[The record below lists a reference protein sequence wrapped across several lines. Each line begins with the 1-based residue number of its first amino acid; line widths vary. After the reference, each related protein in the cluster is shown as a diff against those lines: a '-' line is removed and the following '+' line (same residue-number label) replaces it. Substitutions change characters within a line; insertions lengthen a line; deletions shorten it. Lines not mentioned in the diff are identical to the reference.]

1 MKEFATKEELFKH
14 LKANKQ
20 LLIMQKKSA
29 MKHGDNAT
37 GALKEL
43 PKTEFEQK
51 DMGTMAEGMPTGKIR
66 VKAIINTSNILD
78 SHGDVHIGNIW
89 KKSLTETKYLVHLE
103 SHEREFDAVIAAT
116 PDVQAY
122 VKTLTWKSLGYD
134 YEGSTQ
140 ALIFDSVVTAERNEF
155 MFNQYKQGYV
165 QNHSVGMQYVTL
177 YLCINSDDR
186 WYAEEKDNWDK
197 YYPQV
202 ANKEEADMK
211 GYFWA
216 VTEAKLIEGSA
227 VVLGSCPVTPTQSV
241 EEITDT
247 EEEAGTNTSTAG
259 KQQTAEASDVDF
271 TKAINN
277 FNFTF

>member
-20 LLIMQKKSA
+20 LLVMQKKSA

-37 GALKEL
+37 GTLKEL

-51 DMGTMAEGMPTGKIR
+51 DMGTMADGMPIGKIR

-89 KKSLTETKYLVHLE
+89 KKSISELKYVVHLE
-103 SHEREFDAVIAAT
+103 SHEREFDAVIAAS
-116 PDVQAY
+116 PDVTAY
-122 VKTLTWKSLGYD
+122 VKSLTWKSLGYD

-140 ALIFDSVVTAERNEF
+140 ALIFDSVVSAERNEF
-155 MFNQYKQGYV
+155 MFNQYKSGYV

-197 YYPQV
+197 YYPMV

-241 EEITDT
+241 EDITDD
-247 EEEAGTNTSTAG
+247 EEGAGNTSTSS
-259 KQQTAEASDVDF
+259 KQKPANNAAADF
-271 TKAINN
+271 TQTINQ
-277 FNFTF
+277 FNFKF